1 MALLLHVIVFGSMI
15 VAFDFRSRTPPDMPL
30 MVTARI
36 VTDTPPVAP
45 PVVEERPEPPAPEPE
60 PEPDTSEQDRIRAEE
75 QKRLEDARV
84 ERERLAR
91 IEKAKQEAEAERQRK
106 ADEERRRKEEEAR
119 REAAR
124 IEAERQRQ
132 ADIER
137 QRQENEREKERLRA
151 EAEAARR
158 AEIEAETNRIEAMQA
173 DARAAYMFAIKQRV
187 MNRWAAPAS
196 ATPGVEC
203 VANIRQVPGGDV
215 VSVTI
220 GRCNG
225 DEAVRRSIIAAIN
238 AASPLPTPKDPG
250 VFEREVRITFRPEEQ
265 N

>member
-15 VAFDFRSRTPPDMPL
+15 VAFDFRARTPPDMPL
-30 MVTARI
+30 VLTARI

-45 PVVEERPEPPAPEPE
+45 PVVEERPEPPAPEP
-60 PEPDTSEQDRIRAEE
+60 DTSEQDRIRAEE
-75 QKRLEDARV
+75 QKRLEEARV
-84 ERERLAR
+84 ERERLSR

-106 ADEERRRKEEEAR
+106 ADEARRLREEEAR
-119 REAAR
+119 KEAAR
-124 IEAERQRQ
+124 LEAERQRQ
-132 ADIER
+132 AEIER
-137 QRQENEREKERLRA
+137 QRQENERLRA

-158 AEIEAETNRIEAMQA
+158 AEIDAESSRLEAMQA
-173 DARAAYMFAIKQRV
+173 DARQRYMFRIKQRI
-187 MNRWAAPAS
+187 MSRWAVPAS

-203 VANIRQVPGGDV
+203 VANIIQAPGGEV
-215 VSVTI
+215 ISFRL

-225 DEAVRRSIIAAIN
+225 DDAVRRSIEAAIKN
-238 AASPLPTPKDPG
+238 ASPLPMPDDPR